1 MSEEKTTNTEETT
14 ENTAPQPSVEELTQA
29 LNDATAQNTELNDK
43 YLRTLAE
50 YENFRKRTQRERE
63 GIYADAYMDAVSKIL
78 PIIDNIERMTAFTS
92 DEKMSEGIKLIIASM
107 KETLSKMGV
116 TEIETITFD
125 PNYHNAVM
133 HIDDESLEEGAI
145 VEVFQKGYMYKERV
159 IRYAMVKV
167 AN

>member
-1 MSEEKTTNTEETT
+1 MIEEKTTNTEETT

-116 TEIETITFD
+116 TEIETTTFD

>member
-116 TEIETITFD
+116 TEIETTTFD

-145 VEVFQKGYMYKERV
+145 VEVFQKGYKRGKRI
-159 IRYAMVKV
+159 IRFAMVKS

>member
-116 TEIETITFD
+116 TEIETTTFD

>member
-116 TEIETITFD
+116 TEIETTTFD

-133 HIDDESLEEGAI
+133 HIDDESLKEGAI